1 MKQSDSMVLLLSAL
15 TLALSL
21 CALFQCPSR
30 AHAQDAI
37 ILMPNGPVPMMH
49 IPEVGTGA
57 IPGGGLW
64 IPMTSPSGYDDR
76 ASRDEEWRSQR
87 ELNQRQLDETRRA
100 LEEIRRS
107 QPAYGSRPGNT
118 WGR

>member
-1 MKQSDSMVLLLSAL
+1 MLLVGL
-15 TLALSL
+15 L
-21 CALFQCPSR
+21 CAVPVQ
-30 AHAQDAI
+30 AQDAM
-37 ILMPNGPVPMMH
+37 LLTPQGPVPMMH
-49 IPEVGTGA
+49 VPEVGTGA

-64 IPMTSPSGYDDR
+64 IPMTSSPGYDDR
-76 ASRDEEWRSQR
+76 ASRAEAWRSQR